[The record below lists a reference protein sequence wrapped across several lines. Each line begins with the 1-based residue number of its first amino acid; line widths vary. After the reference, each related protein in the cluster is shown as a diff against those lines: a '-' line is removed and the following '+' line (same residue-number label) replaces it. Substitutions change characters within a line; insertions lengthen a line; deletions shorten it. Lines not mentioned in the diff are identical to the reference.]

1 MFDVRKA
8 NLKHTCDADSRRTF
22 SKHASSKVIAAL
34 LRTKYETTVGPRP
47 KDLPYSILR
56 EHHINASYWKCWKA
70 KELAIASAHGTE
82 ESSYKLLPLYLYLL
96 KCANPGSITHLH
108 TEVDEKGAT
117 RFKYAFMALKAC
129 VDGWK
134 HLRKILVVDGTH
146 MFGKYRGC
154 LLTASGQDANFQ
166 VFPIA
171 FAVKPINQERDTEM
185 VSKFPPRNMSYPL
198 TRNVDDHYKR
208 RHQRALVQQAGEAF
222 YGGQIQ
228 EVLRWFESRRQ
239 KIEKMHGDIPEEVD
253 KELSLNMEQSAGLPA
268 VQVGRVH
275 ASNFSVLEYH
285 VGTQLLLPQLG
296 RALQIVGGRHSQ
308 EANMVILNI
317 MYHIAHPPDNV
328 DVPQY
333 ILDLPETMKPK
344 LKRPPGRPAKKG
356 NGPLVNTRFRKA

>member
-1 MFDVRKA
+1 MHYNVGEEFTDPAPNRCSGIDAGLPKIDEVIGLRKGLRMVDHYGYEDIGPIYNDMASDSLRLAEIDLTYEDGSIYIGRLFKNKEHFKITLAIHALKKMFRKA

-171 FAVKPINQERDTEM
+171 FAVVDSENDLSCSWFFEKLGDIIDDSSELAIISDRSPSIKSAIR
-185 VSKFPPRNMSYPL
+185 KWFPNSHHGTCLTHL
-198 TRNVDDHYKR
+198 TRNVDDHYHR

-222 YGGQIQ
+222 T
-228 EVLRWFESRRQ
+228 V
-239 KIEKMHGDIPEEVD
+239 
-253 KELSLNMEQSAGLPA
+253 
-268 VQVGRVH
+268 
-275 ASNFSVLEYH
+275 
-285 VGTQLLLPQLG
+285 
-296 RALQIVGGRHSQ
+296 
-308 EANMVILNI
+308 
-317 MYHIAHPPDNV
+317 
-328 DVPQY
+328 
-333 ILDLPETMKPK
+333 
-344 LKRPPGRPAKKG
+344 AKFKKYY
-356 NGPLVNTRFRKA
+356 VC